1 MKNFIFFLFLILFP
15 SLVYAAGVEHKLN
28 VRIGIFDAARVGM
41 KYELNNNNYRFI
53 SDVATAGMFG
63 KLYFFNAQ
71 YSSKGL
77 IKNDSKIITQDYS
90 YKTKSSS
97 HDRTKQLVFDNGIL
111 DHRLSSLDGTP
122 KRVEITLPETP
133 FDASDMQSIFALLA
147 YQVKQNKFCAMEKTI
162 FDGKKLYQ
170 IIIKDEGKE
179 YFQDEEVPFSGPS
192 LKCSIYIH
200 NLDEEADNDLLLS
213 TTSERPVYFWI
224 LEDKETK
231 MPFLGKIEISS
242 TPLGTLK
249 AYTTEVS
256 MEK

>member
-1 MKNFIFFLFLILFP
+1 MKNFIFFLFLNIFP

-28 VRIGIFDAARVGM
+28 VRIGVFDAARVNM
-41 KYELNNNNYRFI
+41 KYNLDKKNYQFT
-53 SDVATAGMFG
+53 SQVATAGMFG
-63 KLYFFNAQ
+63 KLYFFDAT
-71 YSSKGL
+71 YSSSGL
-77 IKNDSKIITQDYS
+77 IKEGKIITKDYS

-97 HDRTKQLVFDNGIL
+97 HDRTKQLVFENGVL

-147 YQVKQNKFCAMEKTI
+147 SQVKQNRFCDMEKTI

-200 NLDEEADNDLLLS
+200 NLDEEADYDLLLS
-213 TTSERPVYFWI
+213 TTAERPVYFWI
-224 LEDKETK
+224 LEDKKTK
-231 MPFLGKIEISS
+231 KTFLGKIEISS

-249 AYTTEVS
+249 AYTTAIS
-256 MEK
+256 TEK

>member
-1 MKNFIFFLFLILFP
+1 MKNFIFFLFLSIFP

-28 VRIGIFDAARVGM
+28 VRIGVFDAARVNM
-41 KYELNNNNYRFI
+41 KYNLDKKNYQFT
-53 SDVATAGMFG
+53 SQVATAGMFG
-63 KLYFFNAQ
+63 KLYFFDAT
-71 YSSKGL
+71 YSSSGL
-77 IKNDSKIITQDYS
+77 IKEGKIITKDYS

-97 HDRTKQLVFDNGIL
+97 HDRTKQLVFENGVL

-147 YQVKQNKFCAMEKTI
+147 SQVKQNRFCDMEKTI

-200 NLDEEADNDLLLS
+200 NLDEEADYDLLLS
-213 TTSERPVYFWI
+213 TTAERPVYFWI

-249 AYTTEVS
+249 AYTTAIS
-256 MEK
+256 TEK

>member
-1 MKNFIFFLFLILFP
+1 MKNLIFFLFLSIFP
-15 SLVYAAGVEHKLN
+15 SLVYAAGIEHNLN
-28 VRIGIFDAARVGM
+28 VRIGLFDAARVNM
-41 KYELNNNNYRFI
+41 KYKLDKNNYQFT
-53 SDVATAGMFG
+53 SQVATAGIFG
-63 KLYFFNAQ
+63 KLYFFDAT
-71 YSSKGL
+71 YSSSGL
-77 IKNDSKIITQDYS
+77 IKDNKIITQDYS

-97 HDRTKQLVFDNGIL
+97 HDRTKQLVFENGIL

-147 YQVKQNKFCAMEKTI
+147 SQVTQNKFCDKEKTI

-170 IIIKDEGKE
+170 VIIKDEGKE
-179 YFQDEEVPFSGPS
+179 YFQDEEVPYSGMS

-224 LEDKETK
+224 LEDKQTK
-231 MPFLGKIEISS
+231 MPFLGKIEIAS

-249 AYTTEVS
+249 AYTTAIS
-256 MEK
+256 AEK